1 MKKYL
6 LAILSI
12 TVLAGC
18 GGDEAPKPPTAATL
32 VFPENNSECTTGESL
47 NATQSRVTFS
57 WNASEN
63 TDSYQLTVTRLS
75 NNSSQNFT
83 TTATSFAVTLEKGV
97 AYSYSVLSL
106 SEDVPEE
113 PALSQTFRF
122 YNAGD
127 GIENYAPFPA
137 TIISPTSGQTVNAP
151 GGNLQLSWQGNDIEN
166 NIVNYEVYLGT
177 TTNPTFVANTNT
189 ATTHTANGL
198 MPGTVYYWR
207 IITVDSD
214 GNSSESEL
222 YEFKTN

>member
-1 MKKYL
+1 MKKYF

-18 GGDEAPKPPTAATL
+18 GGDDPPKPPTAATL

-57 WNASEN
+57 WNTSDN
-63 TDSYQLTVTRLS
+63 TDSYQLNVTRLS
-75 NNSSQNFT
+75 SSATQTFT
-83 TTATSFAVTLEKGV
+83 TTATSLAVTLEKGV

-106 SEDVPEE
+106 SEDVPDE
-113 PALSQTFRF
+113 PAQSQTFRF

-137 TIISPTSGQTVNAP
+137 TIISPASGQTVNAS
-151 GGNLQLSWQGNDIEN
+151 GGSLILSWQGNDIEN

-177 TTNPTFVANTNT
+177 TTNPPFVANTNT
-189 ATTHTANGL
+189 ATTYTVSGL
-198 MPGTVYYWR
+198 TPGTVYFWR
-207 IITVDSD
+207 ILTEDSD
-214 GNSSESEL
+214 GNTSESEL
-222 YEFKTN
+222 YQFKTN